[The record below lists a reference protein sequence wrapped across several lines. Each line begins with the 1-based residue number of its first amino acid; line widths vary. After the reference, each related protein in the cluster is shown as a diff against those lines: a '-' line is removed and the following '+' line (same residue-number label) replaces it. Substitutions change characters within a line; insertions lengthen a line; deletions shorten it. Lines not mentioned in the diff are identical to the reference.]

1 MNGSRG
7 NVAARDS
14 DSSAQPVSAEFS
26 RDPIAV
32 SLATESD
39 VAAVA
44 AADAVPDPS
53 DSACADNG
61 GCMLYAVNKC
71 AGFKAL
77 TAADLDGEIDA
88 VHRDFNDQ
96 AEWKPNK
103 FKREWAGT
111 EGESWHFDCIRRA
124 LKAKYGAGNYEFTRL
139 NGGRSAVTQRGNG
152 NLLVWGKKNRDLWP
166 TVEQGGNWQHALCV
180 ATGST
185 SDKKPLKFSEMD
197 YIQTGGRRDVA
208 QP

>member
-1 MNGSRG
+1 MNGSRE
-7 NVAARDS
+7 NIAARDS

-88 VHRDFNDQ
+88 V
-96 AEWKPNK
+96 
-103 FKREWAGT
+103 
-111 EGESWHFDCIRRA
+111 
-124 LKAKYGAGNYEFTRL
+124 
-139 NGGRSAVTQRGNG
+139 
-152 NLLVWGKKNRDLWP
+152 
-166 TVEQGGNWQHALCV
+166 
-180 ATGST
+180 
-185 SDKKPLKFSEMD
+185 
-197 YIQTGGRRDVA
+197 
-208 QP
+208 